1 MPLIVSPSL
10 VTNTPADELADRL
23 KRPHIGWHNVLPH
36 QLVQCPAALKDPL
49 TWNRWRGIPNFP
61 NLLQIDRN
69 SVAASGAINYVGIA
83 SHNLGTIGRE
93 VQIRHFSEEK
103 LGPELVTNGDFDS
116 GLTGWELVSGNASVS
131 GGVLT
136 LVNAGANGRVRQ
148 TVPVDAGKT
157 YRFTATG
164 VTAAGDNNGFA
175 QFTGGPSV
183 ATFPAGSS
191 GATISAIFTATANTE
206 FHLIAAGLTGGFTLS
221 LDSVSIREQL
231 RPAGWFTL
239 ARFTPTTDDA
249 IMVIFE
255 DETTPAPGN
264 FDQWEV
270 SIAASTT
277 PPEIGA
283 MAMGRVLVMP
293 HCIYGGH
300 SPATLSRETEIEP
313 NVSIG
318 GRFLGRSIIRRGYR
332 TDYEF
337 RHLPAQWYREHF
349 DPFVEHALREPF
361 FISWKP
367 DKFPAEVLYGWT
379 TDDLRPVNMG
389 IRDLM
394 SVSFGVEGWR

>member
-1 MPLIVSPSL
+1 MPLVVSPSL
-10 VTNTPADELADRL
+10 VANTPADELADRL

-69 SVAASGAINYVGIA
+69 SVAANGAINYVGIA

-93 VQIRHFSEEK
+93 VTISHFR
-103 LGPELVTNGDFDS
+103 
-116 GLTGWELVSGNASVS
+116 VSGW
-131 GGVLT
+131 T
-136 LVNAGANGRVRQ
+136 QLV
-148 TVPVDAGKT
+148 K
-157 YRFTATG
+157 
-164 VTAAGDNNGFA
+164 
-175 QFTGGPSV
+175 
-183 ATFPAGSS
+183 
-191 GATISAIFTATANTE
+191 
-206 FHLIAAGLTGGFTLS
+206 
-221 LDSVSIREQL
+221 
-231 RPAGWFTL
+231 
-239 ARFTPTTDDA
+239 FTPTTDDA